1 MKRGQGV
8 HTVPAKGGGWANKV
22 SGGGRAAYGTKKEA
36 VLVGRHIARLLEV
49 EHTIHRRDGVI
60 SAKNSYGNDPY
71 PPKDGR

>member
-8 HTVPAKGGGWANKV
+8 HTVPAKGGGWKNSV
-22 SGGGRAAYGTKKEA
+22 SGEDRVVHPTKKEA
-36 VLVGRHIARLLEV
+36 VLHGRYIARLLQL

-71 PPKDGR
+71 PPRDGR

>member
-8 HTVPAKGGGWANKV
+8 HTVPAKGGGWKNVV
-22 SGGGRAAYGTKKEA
+22 SGSTRSVFPTKKEA
-36 VLVGRHIARLLEV
+36 VQAGRIIARVLEV

-71 PPKDGR
+71 PPRDGR

>member
-8 HTVPAKGGGWANKV
+8 HTVPARGGGWKNSV
-22 SGGGRAAYGTKKEA
+22 RGQRGGYATKKDA
-36 VLVGRHIARLLEV
+36 VKAGRIVARLLEV

-71 PPKDGR
+71 PPRDGR

>member
-8 HTVPAKGGGWANKV
+8 HTVPARGAGWTNKV
-22 SGGGRAAYGTKKEA
+22 SGGDRAVHATKKQA
-36 VLVGRHIARLLEV
+36 VLAGRVIARLLEV